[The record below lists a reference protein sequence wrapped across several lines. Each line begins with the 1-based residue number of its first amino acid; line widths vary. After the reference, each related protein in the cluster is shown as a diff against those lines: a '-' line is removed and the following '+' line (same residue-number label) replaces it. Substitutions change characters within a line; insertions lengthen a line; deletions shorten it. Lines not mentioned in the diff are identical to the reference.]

1 MSSIQDPGLNNAAIL
16 IMSLGE
22 EAAAQVFKHLS
33 PKDVHSLGETISN
46 LRSVSRDRVEKV
58 LSQFANRVSSQSL
71 LVGDTSNY
79 VRNVLKRALGED
91 KAGMLLDR
99 IMEGHDDSGIESLK
113 WMDALSVAELLKNE
127 HPQIIAAIMVHL
139 DCEQS
144 ANILKAFSDRLRND
158 VLVRI
163 ASLEGIQ
170 PAALQ
175 DLNDVLYRSLSG
187 GESLLKTNLG
197 GVKCA
202 AEIINFMGATL
213 ESHVIEAIRIEDHDL
228 AQKISD
234 LMFVFE
240 DLLKL
245 DDKAIQLALKE
256 IPSDKWVLA
265 IKGASFELSEKIL
278 GNLSTRAAQSMR
290 EELESL
296 GPVRLSDVEAQQKE
310 IIKTVRQLA
319 DEGQIVL
326 GDTGG
331 DSYV

>member
-1 MSSIQDPGLNNAAIL
+1 
-16 IMSLGE
+16 MSLGE
-22 EAAAQVFKHLS
+22 EAAAEVFKHLP
-33 PKDVHSLGETISN
+33 PKEVYRLGETISN

-99 IMEGHDDSGIESLK
+99 ITQGNDVSGIESLR
-113 WMDALSVAELLKNE
+113 WMDPIAVAELLKNE

-139 DCEQS
+139 DNEQS
-144 ANILKAFSDRLRND
+144 AHILKAFSDRLRND
-158 VLVRI
+158 VLVRV
-163 ASLEGIQ
+163 ASLEDIQ

-187 GESLLKTNLG
+187 RESLRKTNHG
-197 GVKCA
+197 GVKSA
-202 AEIINFMGATL
+202 AEIINLLGTTL
-213 ESHVIEAIRIEDHDL
+213 ENNVIEAIRSEDSDL
-228 AQKISD
+228 AQKIVD
-234 LMFVFE
+234 MMFVFE

-245 DDKAIQLALKE
+245 DNKAIQLTLKE
-256 IPSDKWVLA
+256 FSTDQLVLA
-265 IKGASFELSEKIL
+265 IKGASLELSEKIL
-278 GNLSTRAAQSMR
+278 GNMSARAAQSMR
-290 EELESL
+290 EDLESL
-296 GPVRLSDVEAQQKE
+296 GPVLLSEVEAQQKE

-319 DEGQIVL
+319 EDGQIVL
-326 GDTGG
+326 GATGG